1 MSPAPDTGRDQVI
14 TQDPDGTCRY
24 SAWWIRLPGRQ
35 RESELR
41 PGTEFTYLEPGLTRR
56 RVMFHEAV
64 SPAGA
69 IKVTLTAWTIGLP
82 RTPANRHNVDPAW
95 VTHIHRNTSI

>member
-14 TQDPDGTCRY
+14 TRDDDGNTR
-24 SAWWIRLPGRQ
+24 WTTWHVQLPGRQ

-56 RVMFHEAV
+56 RVVFHETIARPGRAQPV
-64 SPAGA
+64 IVAY
-69 IKVTLTAWTIGLP
+69 TIGLP
-82 RTPANRHNVDPAW
+82 HDPLTRHDVDPAW